1 MRIKQLSIFVENKTG
16 RLHSITQA
24 LSENGINMRALS
36 IADTTDFGI
45 LRLIVCD
52 AQKAKR
58 ILSDIGVISKITD
71 VLAVMIDDRAGGL
84 TSVLDT
90 VSDTAVSIEY
100 MYAFLAKDT
109 GRAMMV
115 IKTDDDDATERVLL
129 EKGIEIASQTD
140 I

>member
-52 AQKAKR
+52 AGKAKKV
-58 ILSDIGVISKITD
+58 LSDIGVISKITD
-71 VLAVMIDDRAGGL
+71 VLAVMIDDKTGGL

-129 EKGIEIASQTD
+129 EKGIEIASQMD

>member
-52 AQKAKR
+52 AEKAKT

-129 EKGIEIASQTD
+129 EKGIEIASQMD

>member
-52 AQKAKR
+52 AQKAKKV
-58 ILSDIGVISKITD
+58 LSDIGVISKITD

-129 EKGIEIASQTD
+129 EKGIEIVSQMD